1 MTYTLEKMSRNGMK
15 IVRMLHDYGMT
26 ELASNCYPGS
36 AYFNSDMVPSQY
48 NAEKLKEECEK
59 LLGYNTMTTEEFRK
73 KL

>member
-1 MTYTLEKMSRNGMK
+1 MK
-15 IVRMLHDYGMT
+15 TVVIVHDYGMV
-26 ELASNCYPGS
+26 ELISNSYPGN

-59 LLGYNTMTTEEFRK
+59 LLGYNIMTIEEFRK